1 MNDSHC
7 GELIEALKF
16 LKMHN
21 ILNENEYL
29 IKKEMIKNIAQI
41 WKRKFVFFKDNFVDN
56 FYLKLRKIQKLQKFL
71 TLKMIID
78 YR

>member
-41 WKRKFVFFKDNFVDN
+41 
-56 FYLKLRKIQKLQKFL
+56 
-71 TLKMIID
+71 
-78 YR
+78 